1 MFHLLPTIKNQEE
14 AAQEQVEPE
23 APAKEEQV
31 EPEAPAKELPKTRVI
46 KKNYQKRKMKR

>member
-14 AAQEQVEPE
+14 AAQ
-23 APAKEEQV
+23 EQV